1 MSKITF
7 VNNGTVAQSIQK
19 HMSGRLEIAPGE
31 TYELILDPAKDIT
44 SQAFLKKFY
53 NQYAEAL
60 EVTFDIDDYPLDVEK
75 VEVSFDT
82 DGGSSVASQEV
93 YVGDKA
99 TKPADPTKEEA
110 TFGGWFADEEKT
122 VEFDFNAP
130 IMEDT
135 TVYAKWTVEG
145 GGKSATAGIDE
156 TPSKVTSK
164 TSKKSK

>member
-60 EVTFDIDDYPLDVEK
+60 EVTYDIADYPMDLEK
-75 VEVSFDT
+75 VEVTFDT
-82 DGGSSVASQEV
+82 DGGSSVAKQEV
-93 YVGDKA
+93 YVGNKA

-110 TFGGWFADEEKT
+110 TFGGWFADAEKT
-122 VEFDFNAP
+122 VEFDFDAP
-130 IMEDT
+130 IMVAT
-135 TVYAKWTVEG
+135 TIYAKWSVAG
-145 GGKSATAGIDE
+145 GGKSETAGIDD
-156 TPSKVTSK
+156 TSKVTSK